1 MPNITCTYI
10 KLSLF
15 DPDCSELCDPMT
27 DFVVSAIQLYKDVTN
42 ICHGSVVQLWLTV
55 HDVRLF
61 NVFVHVQNVNTEAI
75 TTEISFVKV
84 QQTTV

>member
-42 ICHGSVVQLWLTV
+42 ICHGSVVQL
-55 HDVRLF
+55 
-61 NVFVHVQNVNTEAI
+61 
-75 TTEISFVKV
+75 
-84 QQTTV
+84 